1 MIIEVLICTHNRA
14 GLLERT
20 LDYIDQALCPAGTEI
35 QVLVAANA
43 CRDGT
48 HELLQARANSHAPD
62 RYRVRFIEEPTPGK
76 SNALNTAIP
85 QLRGDLIA
93 MVDDDHRVDTGYFCA
108 IADAVRG
115 FPDATMYCGKI
126 LPDWTGLEPA
136 WVHDLSAYAIYPL
149 PVPHYDLG
157 EKPLNIG
164 EEGRLPGGGNL
175 VLKREVFARVGEFST
190 ELGPRGHNLAGGEDI
205 DFVQRARRADERIV
219 YCPEIVQYHVVENER
234 LTLKYLLEKSFQ
246 RSYSATRIHAGARE
260 GIPRYLWR
268 KLASYG
274 FRAFASLYWPEK
286 RFYMVRV
293 AAALGEI
300 RAHIGQR

>member
-20 LDYIDQALCPAGTEI
+20 LEHIDQAACPAGAEI

-48 HELLQARANSHAPD
+48 HELLRTRADAQAEG

-85 QLRGDLIA
+85 QLRGDIIA

-108 IADAVRG
+108 IAEAVRR

-126 LPDWTGLEPA
+126 LPDWTGFEPA

-149 PVPHYDLG
+149 PIPHYDLG
-157 EKPLNIG
+157 EETLNIG

-175 VLKREVFARVGEFST
+175 VLKRDVFARVGPFST
-190 ELGPRGHNLAGGEDI
+190 ELGPQGHNLAGGEDT
-205 DFVQRARRADERIV
+205 DFVQRALIAGERIV
-219 YCPEIVQYHVVENER
+219 YWPPILQYHVVEHER

-246 RSYSATRIHAGARE
+246 RSSSATRIMAGTQR

-274 FRAFASLYWPEK
+274 FRALASLYWPEK

-300 RAHIGQR
+300 RAYLR

>member
-20 LDYIDQALCPAGTEI
+20 LDHIDLASCPAGAEI
-35 QVLVAANA
+35 RVLVTANA
-43 CRDGT
+43 CRDAT
-48 HELLQARANSHAPD
+48 HELLQARANGQAPD

-85 QLRGDLIA
+85 QLRGDIIA

-108 IADAVRG
+108 IAEAVRR
-115 FPDATMYCGKI
+115 FPEATMYCGKI

-149 PVPHYDLG
+149 PIPHYDLG
-157 EKPLNIG
+157 DETLNIG

-175 VLKREVFARVGEFST
+175 VLKREVFGRVGEFSI
-190 ELGPRGHNLAGGEDI
+190 ELGPRGHNLAGGEDT
-205 DFVQRARRADERIV
+205 DFVQRALDGGERIA
-219 YCPEIVQYHVVENER
+219 YYPGIVQYHVVEDER
-234 LTLKYLLEKSFQ
+234 LTLSYLLEKSFQ
-246 RSYSATRIHAGARE
+246 RSFSATRINVGGHKGV
-260 GIPRYLWR
+260 PRYLWR

-274 FRAFASLYWPEK
+274 FRALTSLYWPEK

-293 AAALGEI
+293 AAALGEF
-300 RAHIGQR
+300 RAYLR